1 MTTMKID
8 DPVKSAVWERY
19 APRTKE
25 GEIDPGTLFVGPL
38 INGMSEFMPELADLV
53 LRARDAEHNKNS
65 LRVRIKH
72 FIQDIVDVR
81 TGTRSGS
88 AGGDIAGTGF
98 AALVFQ
104 RKGANP
110 VQLTRR
116 TVLEEEPGA
125 LINSIEVVTD
135 PKGNDII
142 VAAVRTP
149 GPLKEVIPEIRE
161 DLRHGLHYLME
172 GDRFKAQF
180 SSRGRVRN
188 LEYSLRPLGEGSS
201 LVSAPV
207 AALQTEVF

>member
-1 MTTMKID
+1 MIT
-8 DPVKSAVWERY
+8 
-19 APRTKE
+19 
-25 GEIDPGTLFVGPL
+25 
-38 INGMSEFMPELADLV
+38 GMAEYMPELAELV
-53 LRARDAEHNKNS
+53 LRTRDAEHNNQS

-98 AALVFQ
+98 AALIFQ
-104 RKGANP
+104 RKGGNP
-110 VQLTRR
+110 VSLTRR

-125 LINSIEVVTD
+125 LINSIEVVSD

-149 GPLKEVIPEIRE
+149 GPLQAVIPEIRE
-161 DLRHGLHYLME
+161 DLRHGLHCLME

-180 SSRGRVRN
+180 SSRGRIRN
-188 LEYSLRPLGEGSS
+188 LEYNLRPIGEGTS
-201 LVSAPV
+201 LVTAPT

>member
-1 MTTMKID
+1 MARRISD
-8 DPVKSAVWERY
+8 VVKHAIWEKY
-19 APRTKE
+19 APRID
-25 GEIDPGTLFVGPL
+25 GEIDPNCLYVGPL
-38 INGMSEFMPELADLV
+38 LDGMAEYMPELAELV
-53 LRARDAEHNKNS
+53 LRTRDAEHNNQS

-98 AALVFQ
+98 AALIFQ
-104 RKGANP
+104 RKGGNP
-110 VQLTRR
+110 VSLTRR

-135 PKGNDII
+135 PKGNDVI

-149 GPLKEVIPEIRE
+149 GPLKEVVPEIRE
-161 DLRHGLHYLME
+161 DLRHGLHCLME

-180 SSRGRVRN
+180 SSRGRIRN
-188 LEYSLRPLGEGSS
+188 LEYNLRPIGEGTS
-201 LVSAPV
+201 LVTAPV